1 MDKYNKEQHQRRL
14 KLLRDMFEPK
24 PYTSEWAG
32 MARLVSV
39 ISFIIQVGTAACA
52 VSFLA
57 YGGFK
62 MFGSWPLGI
71 TVGVITVGVFE
82 IAKRMMSN
90 KTAKYHY
97 QGRMAHG
104 MKAVLGAFIGASI
117 SMSYFGTPLV
127 VQQFAPMPESATR
140 SEVVAHLDTLE
151 QKAIAPWL
159 AMQETAKQKAKD
171 IHKQN
176 NWKGVTTRKARPAQL
191 AFEQQIAKAQD
202 SVASIKAAYAS
213 KKSALWESSQRSHS
227 EILRAHE
234 DEMGLIGGIFA
245 GICLLLEVLFLV
257 CVFWLTDYKFHMYCE
272 ATEGTTKR
280 PTKLTK
286 STKPEVQRVPTNTAI
301 GFRSEGKV
309 EMIDG
314 KAHVWCMKAN
324 GELKAYS
331 ASQLSSNIRNT
342 KGERKEYFET
352 MKRRLK

>member
-1 MDKYNKEQHQRRL
+1 
-14 KLLRDMFEPK
+14 
-24 PYTSEWAG
+24 
-32 MARLVSV
+32 
-39 ISFIIQVGTAACA
+39 
-52 VSFLA
+52 
-57 YGGFK
+57 
-62 MFGSWPLGI
+62 
-71 TVGVITVGVFE
+71 
-82 IAKRMMSN
+82 
-90 KTAKYHY
+90 
-97 QGRMAHG
+97 
-104 MKAVLGAFIGASI
+104 
-117 SMSYFGTPLV
+117 
-127 VQQFAPMPESATR
+127 
-140 SEVVAHLDTLE
+140 
-151 QKAIAPWL
+151 
-159 AMQETAKQKAKD
+159 MQETAKQKAAA

-191 AFEQQIAKAQD
+191 AFEKQIAKAQD

-272 ATEGTTKR
+272 ATEGTTQR

-342 KGERKEYFET
+342 KGERKEYFEA